1 MNKPLFSAIGLVVI
15 GRNEGER
22 LHVCLQSIVGQVAHI
37 VYVDS
42 GSTDKSVSFARSLGI
57 DVIELDMSRPF
68 TAARARNTGFQRL
81 EKLMP
86 QLEVVQFIDGDCEV
100 VDGWLWSG
108 LETLRKQLD
117 VAVVCGRVRE
127 RFREASLY
135 NQLVDDLDWDSPP
148 GEVNACGGNAM
159 MRADAFRQVG
169 LFDPSLIAGEEP
181 ELCVRFRREDW
192 KILRISV
199 EMVLHDAALLSFGQ
213 WWKRTIRS
221 GHSYAEGMYLHGRT
235 PQRHFV
241 QQTRRAV
248 FWAALIPLLT
258 IILAPIT
265 GGWSLLLLAAYPLQ
279 WLRVAINQHR
289 MGRNIMDASVYSL
302 FLLLAKF
309 AELSGMLVFWSNLLR
324 GKKTRL
330 MEYQ

>member
-100 VDGWLWSG
+100 VDGWLWSA
-108 LETLRKQLD
+108 LETLRKQQD

-135 NQLVDDLDWDSPP
+135 NKLVDDLDWDSPP

-181 ELCVRFRREDW
+181 ELCVRFRRKDW

-258 IILAPIT
+258 IILASIT
-265 GGWSLLLLAAYPLQ
+265 GGWGLLLLAAYPLQ

-289 MGRNIMDASVYSL
+289 MGRNITDASVYSL